1 MTLTINN
8 FSDLLHIVETRPE
21 WRHKLIKA
29 LFPEID
35 VPKAFQDLADSQK
48 IANAW
53 LERLST
59 SYDQLD
65 ARNSRMETDVAEIKA
80 DVAELKTD
88 VAELKTDMKEVK
100 HTVGELKGSSHE
112 RDYRD
117 KAISIF
123 GRYLQRGRD
132 VTSEVADQL
141 RTAEDAGKITEQEF
155 DQVLATDLL
164 WEGQLRRTEDK
175 VILVIE
181 TSWLAEIADV
191 ERAVTRA
198 NILRRIGLR
207 ALPVVAGREWTEEA
221 NEAAREQKVVMTTN
235 GLVDKTSWQ
244 DASTSCQ

>member
-88 VAELKTDMKEVK
+88 VVELKTDMK
-100 HTVGELKGSSHE
+100 
-112 RDYRD
+112 DYRD